1 MIIRITW
8 ALIGLPLSIPELKWL
23 LVGQRLGDGFTM
35 YRDLYDYTGPV
46 AVFFYKWLDMIFGRS
61 RWVHVV
67 FSTLLITVQAG
78 MLNGLLIRNKAYA
91 ENNYLPAFIYVICMS
106 ATMDFFALSPQLIS
120 VTFIIMALNHVF
132 RRIDNVITDELFLYS
147 GFYLGLA
154 LMCYLPSAVFFLI
167 FLLSLILFSSA
178 VARRI
183 LLFVYGAS
191 VVVLIIWAYYFWF
204 DASSD
209 FFYDYFATPFLKEKM
224 WYVNFLGLA
233 KISAVL
239 IIAMLLGVSV
249 VFTQRVT
256 NFQQKMQQVML
267 LFIVAGFGVL
277 ILNSDLMTADLVFFV
292 PSITFF
298 LVYYFLGLK
307 RRVWKFMLPYGLIIS
322 LLVYPYFWVNS
333 EVSKNIIVPSG
344 GPKPVSKESLMGIGV
359 DITSYENYDI
369 AGPFLDPFV
378 SKRKI
383 DQLDYFD
390 GVSGLYYGITSS
402 EPDLIYDEAEVVSI
416 LFQRFP
422 KFAKAYEQ
430 SAANHYKKI
439 SN

>member
-1 MIIRITW
+1 M
-8 ALIGLPLSIPELKWL
+8 SIPELKWL
-23 LVGQRLGDGFTM
+23 LIGQRLGDGFTM

-91 ENNYLPAFIYVICMS
+91 ENSYLPAFIYVVCMS

-154 LMCYLPSAVFFLI
+154 LMCYLPAGVFFLI

-178 VARRI
+178 VVRRI
-183 LLFVYGAS
+183 LLFIYGAS
-191 VVVLIIWAYYFWF
+191 VVVLVIWGYYFWF
-204 DASSD
+204 DAGSD
-209 FFYDYFATPFLKEKM
+209 FFYDYFVTPFLREKM
-224 WYVNFLGLA
+224 WYVNFLDLTR
-233 KISAVL
+233 ISAVL
-239 IIAMLLGVSV
+239 IVAMVLGLSV
-249 VFTQRVT
+249 IFTQRVT

-267 LFIVAGFGVL
+267 LFIVAGIGVL
-277 ILNSDLMTADLVFFV
+277 FLNSDLMTADLVFFV

-298 LVYYFLGLK
+298 LVYYFLGLRK
-307 RRVWKFMLPYGLIIS
+307 KIWKVLLPYGLIIG
-322 LLVYPYFWVNS
+322 LLVYPYFWIQTGVVENL
-333 EVSKNIIVPSG
+333 VAKSG
-344 GPKPVSKESLMGIGV
+344 GPKPVAKESLMGIGI
-359 DITSYENYDI
+359 DISSYQNYEI
-369 AGPFLDPFV
+369 GGPFLDPFV

-383 DQLDYFD
+383 EQLDYFD
-390 GVSGLYYGITSS
+390 GVSGLYYGITNS
-402 EPDLIYDEAEVVSI
+402 EPDLIYDEEGIAPI

-422 KFAKAYEQ
+422 EFAKSYEQ
-430 SAANHYKKI
+430 STTNQYKRI